1 MTAVN
6 SAAPQAN
13 TQQRTNRTAQKKAN
27 SAAAKTKQS
36 ANQSQKSRQIL
47 SKDMKTFLNLLTTQL
62 KNQDPTSPMDTNKF
76 TQQLTQFS
84 GIEQQIH
91 TNKHLEKLV
100 AMQGSDRQLRGLD
113 YVGARIEAVGNTN
126 MLGKTGDAEWLYA
139 LPKKAAKVTIEV
151 RDQKNNVVY
160 TEKRTN
166 QSGRKEFIWDGNNAQ
181 GERMPPGAYTMV
193 VKATDADGKKV
204 SYTPGIRGQIT
215 SVDFVKDDMYAR
227 IGDIKVKFDSIVNVK
242 RPTAPAPQS
251 S

>member
-6 SAAPQAN
+6 SAAS
-13 TQQRTNRTAQKKAN
+13 K
-27 SAAAKTKQS
+27 AKTQTPAS
-36 ANQSQKSRQIL
+36 QSQKSRQIL

-100 AMQGSDRQLRGLD
+100 SLQGSGRQLRALD

-139 LPKKAAKVTIEV
+139 LPKKASKVTIEV
-151 RDQKNNVVY
+151 RDQKNRVVY
-160 TEKRTN
+160 TENRIN
-166 QSGRKEFIWDGNNAQ
+166 QSGRNEFIWDGKNTK
-181 GERMPPGAYTMV
+181 GKRMPAGAYTMV
-193 VKATDADGKKV
+193 LKATDTDGKKV

-215 SVDFVKDDMYAR
+215 SVDFMKDDMYAR
-227 IGDIKVKFDSIVNVK
+227 IGDIKVKFDNIVNVK
-242 RPTAPAPQS
+242 RPNAAS
-251 S
+251 SK